1 MTYWI
6 TLASIYVLGPG
17 LRLWGGHVFRS
28 DRSCQNRGPKGK
40 SVGVREDEMKLEPND
55 VNL

>member
-40 SVGVREDEMKLEPND
+40 SVGVGEDEMKLEPND